1 MIGKLCDVPVQP
13 LSRSLPVGGTVKVI
27 CDGRPPRDGQA
38 PGTGGPFATP
48 THCTRSLFLKPLSFI
63 SSTTAFD
70 GLNFLSGLLAFFGTR
85 LRARLMVPAM
95 PQPAGDTGG
104 AWKALPR
111 RFFFEMGALK
121 ESAVSVPGVQPG
133 VASPTQTFRLM
144 MQVPF
149 GRPSASHVGSPSMQV
164 SEDGLPVVEMVA
176 AAGPV
181 SHTAE
186 QLFFAP
192 GTSTA

>member
-1 MIGKLCDVPVQP
+1 MIGKLCEVPVQP
-13 LSRSLPVGGTVKVI
+13 LSRSLPVGGTVRVI
-27 CDGRPPRDGQA
+27 WDGSPLRDGHVA
-38 PGTGGPFATP
+38 WVPVLPGG

-111 RFFFEMGALK
+111 RFFFAMGALK
-121 ESAVSVPGVQPG
+121 ESAVSVP
-133 VASPTQTFRLM
+133 R
-144 MQVPF
+144 
-149 GRPSASHVGSPSMQV
+149 
-164 SEDGLPVVEMVA
+164 SEE
-176 AAGPV
+176 
-181 SHTAE
+181 HTSE
-186 QLFFAP
+186 LQSLRHL
-192 GTSTA
+192 